1 MPYIKGDLVLPIN
14 RVKKKDWLKGLY
26 HPAVI
31 WEDEVHEG
39 SDFLGVMITHKE
51 PSKIFDNILME
62 KEHFE
67 NGHEVEFS
75 KSHFV
80 NQLFVKF
87 QSWGE
92 FEKVGRLTT
101 EGIEF
106 IESNLTNTNPT
117 TFDKYK

>member
-1 MPYIKGDLVLPIN
+1 MAYNKGDLVLPIN

-31 WEDEVHEG
+31 WEDKVREG
-39 SDFLGVMITHKE
+39 SDFLGVMITHTE
-51 PSKIFDNILME
+51 PSKRFDNILME
-62 KEHFE
+62 KGHFE

-75 KSHFV
+75 NSHFV

-101 EGIEF
+101 DGIAF
-106 IESNLTNTNPT
+106 IRSNLTNTEPT